1 MIVVKQ
7 HCCRK
12 WYGIAHYPGQ
22 IFVVAK
28 QLENLYDNG
37 MCGIA
42 GYIGKKE
49 PLPIVLANLRKL
61 EYRGYDSAGVAFFN
75 SKGEAEVIRAV
86 GQMTNLGQRI
96 ADVRSL
102 PLTAAIGHTRW
113 ATHGVPSEANAHPHS
128 DCNGSIFVVHNGIIE
143 NYQRLKTELIKKG
156 HRFRSETDTEVVPHL
171 MEEYGFDGALKR
183 ITGAYAIA
191 AVFKNEPQKI
201 HVAKL
206 GSPMVI
212 GVGKDEYYLASD
224 PTALAGLVKKVIY
237 IKEGQKGFLSL
248 GKISIGPARPKI
260 ERLNLDAERAQKGN
274 FPHFMLKEIFEGPAV
289 LEAAL
294 RGRLRTNQGI
304 VKLGGLESV
313 ADKIARTKKLDILAC
328 GTSYYSGLIG
338 ELLFEEIA
346 DLPTEVSL
354 ASEYRYRD
362 IPIRKGTAALFISQ
376 SGETADTLA
385 ALRKAKHQKLL
396 TLGVVNAVGSSIAR
410 ETSAGVYNHA
420 GPEIGVASTKAFIS
434 QLGVLSLMA
443 LYMNRNKKRRSD
455 REIMKALA
463 AVPRQIRLILKQA
476 PKIKALAKK
485 YIKNNNFL
493 YLGRGYNYPT
503 ALEGALKLKEISYV
517 HAEGYS
523 GGEMKHGPIAL
534 IDKDFPTIAIVT
546 KNKVYEKMVS
556 NLQEIK
562 ARSGPIIAIAS
573 DGDKEIKDLADDVVY
588 VPKTLEPLEPL
599 LNVIP
604 LQLFAYY
611 FAVAKGYDVD
621 KPRNLAKSVTVE

>member
-1 MIVVKQ
+1 
-7 HCCRK
+7 
-12 WYGIAHYPGQ
+12 
-22 IFVVAK
+22 
-28 QLENLYDNG
+28 

-49 PLPIVLANLRKL
+49 PLPIVFANLRKL
-61 EYRGYDSAGVAFFN
+61 EYRGYDSSGVAFFN
-75 SKGEAEVIRAV
+75 SKGEAEVVRAV
-86 GQMTNLGQRI
+86 GQMHHLEQRI
-96 ADVRSL
+96 AGVNSL

-113 ATHGVPSEANAHPHS
+113 ATHGVPSENNAHPHS
-128 DCNGSIFVVHNGIIE
+128 DCKGNIFVVHNGIIE
-143 NYQRLKTELIKKG
+143 NYQSLKAELMKKG
-156 HRFRSETDTEVVPHL
+156 HRFRSETDTEVMPHL
-171 MEEYGFDGALKR
+171 MEEHGFEGALKR

-201 HVAKL
+201 HIAKL

-212 GVGKDEYYLASD
+212 GVGKDEYYIASD
-224 PTALAGLVKKVIY
+224 PTALAGLVRKVIY
-237 IKEGQKGFLSL
+237 LKEGQRGFLSL
-248 GKISIGPARPKI
+248 GKLSIGPARPKI
-260 ERLNLDAERAQKGN
+260 ERLEMDAELAQKGN

-294 RGRLRTNQGI
+294 RGRLRPEKGI
-304 VKLGGLESV
+304 VKLGGLENV
-313 ADKIARTKKLDILAC
+313 TKRIAKTKKLEILAC

-346 DLPTEVSL
+346 GLPVEVSL

-362 IPIRKGTAALFISQ
+362 IPLRQGTAALFISQ

-385 ALRKAKHQKLL
+385 ALRKANHQKML
-396 TLGVVNAVGSSIAR
+396 TLGIVNAVGSSIAR

-434 QLGVLSLMA
+434 QLGVLSLIA
-443 LYMNRNKKRRSD
+443 LYMNKGKKRRSD

-463 AVPRQIRLILKQA
+463 AIPAQMKLILKQA

-485 YIKNNNFL
+485 YADSGNFL
-493 YLGRGYNYPT
+493 YLGRGYNYPA

-534 IDKDFPTIAIVT
+534 IDTNFPTFAVVT
-546 KNKVYEKMVS
+546 KNKVYDKMIS

-573 DGDKEIKDLADDVVY
+573 EGDKEIGKVADDVLFI
-588 VPKTLEPLEPL
+588 PKTLEPLEPL
-599 LNVIP
+599 LTVVP
-604 LQLFAYY
+604 MQLFAYY
-611 FAVAKGYDVD
+611 FATLRGYDVD